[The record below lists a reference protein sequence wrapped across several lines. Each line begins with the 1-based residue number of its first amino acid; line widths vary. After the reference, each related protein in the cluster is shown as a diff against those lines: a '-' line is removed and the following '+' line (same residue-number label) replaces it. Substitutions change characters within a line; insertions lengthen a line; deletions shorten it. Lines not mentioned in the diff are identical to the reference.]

1 MKRLLLLAVL
11 VCLNITIALAQ
22 VTTDSRV
29 NNASVISAP
38 NGIIVIDI
46 AKPDSN
52 GLSNN
57 TYTDFN
63 IPTEGVVFNNNF
75 SQGRSRLAGII
86 SSNSNYSLGDAAH
99 LILNQ
104 VTSNNSS
111 SLGGFGEVFG
121 SKAGVIIA
129 NPNGITCTGCGFINA
144 SRVDL
149 VTGTSQFDNNNNLT
163 GFSINQYGKV
173 RIIGKGFNGSEV
185 NYLNLVSRYHDIQA
199 QITAQTRLRILS
211 GNQTYNSN
219 NFTITSNTNT
229 GSGFAVDI
237 SALANL
243 QSDSIVIIGT
253 EAGLG
258 INSQGN
264 LISIMQNV
272 EIDSAGRIILN
283 KITSLQDI
291 LLKSTAEITTTA
303 DSYLKAGGDVNIDA
317 KDISLNSVLAYGN
330 FTASTDGDF
339 SNSSILRAENFDLRA
354 FTSTL
359 GDITADG
366 NFSLRTQSNTIIS
379 GDLAVLGDAVIETNN
394 LSNSGNIYANSLSI
408 VVDDDFSNY
417 KNTYTSSLDIISK
430 SFFNAGSISA
440 NRFNVLAR
448 DSFINSL
455 GSIHSSA
462 LDIITASFRN
472 ENQATITTN
481 NLFLNLNDDF
491 TSDNSNFQN
500 VFFNNLELIAANN
513 TIHNSVDLSVDSLIF
528 VAKNFTNSA
537 KLHSNNLDI
546 TAYDSFDN
554 TGIGGIQTNNF
565 HLTVSNDF
573 YNDAFHS
580 IRFENLV
587 LTASSDFHN
596 NVDIISDSLSITA
609 GGNFYNNA
617 NITANDLDLKAKK
630 NFYNNAKLTANFLTL
645 ATSSDFYNRGNIQ
658 ANILELEVGEDFT
671 HSSDGNIYTNY
682 FVLNANNQY
691 NYGNISADSLNLNI
705 DNDFDNYGNLIAQVI
720 DITTADHFRNYAK
733 ISANEF
739 YATAEYFDNSKDITA
754 NLLSTTTGR
763 FQNQTNATITTNHF
777 YFYTDYFANNGNIY
791 SDNITANIEF
801 FYNNKNIYTNNA
813 FFNIRDDFE
822 NKGDIE
828 ANVLNI
834 SSHRRCLKIAYAV
847 KYLSEIMSTLL

>member
-1 MKRLLLLAVL
+1 MKRLLLLFVL

-63 IPTEGVVFNNNF
+63 IPTEGVIFNNNI
-75 SQGRSRLAGII
+75 SQGRSKLAGVIFG
-86 SSNSNYSLGDAAH
+86 NSNYSLGDAAH

-121 SKAGVIIA
+121 SRAGVIIA

-149 VTGTSQFDNNNNLT
+149 VTGTSQFDSNNNLT

-243 QSDSIVIIGT
+243 QSDSIVIVGT

-417 KNTYTSSLDIISK
+417 KNIYTSSLDIISK
-430 SFFNAGSISA
+430 SFFNEGSISA

-481 NLFLNLNDDF
+481 NLFLNLNEILP
-491 TSDNSNFQN
+491 
-500 VFFNNLELIAANN
+500 VIIA
-513 TIHNSVDLSVDSLIF
+513 IF
-528 VAKNFTNSA
+528 KMS
-537 KLHSNNLDI
+537 
-546 TAYDSFDN
+546 
-554 TGIGGIQTNNF
+554 
-565 HLTVSNDF
+565 
-573 YNDAFHS
+573 
-580 IRFENLV
+580 
-587 LTASSDFHN
+587 
-596 NVDIISDSLSITA
+596 
-609 GGNFYNNA
+609 
-617 NITANDLDLKAKK
+617 
-630 NFYNNAKLTANFLTL
+630 FLT
-645 ATSSDFYNRGNIQ
+645 T
-658 ANILELEVGEDFT
+658 
-671 HSSDGNIYTNY
+671 
-682 FVLNANNQY
+682 
-691 NYGNISADSLNLNI
+691 
-705 DNDFDNYGNLIAQVI
+705 
-720 DITTADHFRNYAK
+720 
-733 ISANEF
+733 
-739 YATAEYFDNSKDITA
+739 
-754 NLLSTTTGR
+754 
-763 FQNQTNATITTNHF
+763 
-777 YFYTDYFANNGNIY
+777 
-791 SDNITANIEF
+791 
-801 FYNNKNIYTNNA
+801 
-813 FFNIRDDFE
+813 
-822 NKGDIE
+822 
-828 ANVLNI
+828 
-834 SSHRRCLKIAYAV
+834 
-847 KYLSEIMSTLL
+847 

>member
-1 MKRLLLLAVL
+1 M
-11 VCLNITIALAQ
+11 
-22 VTTDSRV
+22 
-29 NNASVISAP
+29 
-38 NGIIVIDI
+38 
-46 AKPDSN
+46 
-52 GLSNN
+52 
-57 TYTDFN
+57 
-63 IPTEGVVFNNNF
+63 
-75 SQGRSRLAGII
+75 
-86 SSNSNYSLGDAAH
+86 
-99 LILNQ
+99 
-104 VTSNNSS
+104 
-111 SLGGFGEVFG
+111 
-121 SKAGVIIA
+121 
-129 NPNGITCTGCGFINA
+129 
-144 SRVDL
+144 

-417 KNTYTSSLDIISK
+417 KNTYTSSLD
-430 SFFNAGSISA
+430 
-440 NRFNVLAR
+440 
-448 DSFINSL
+448 
-455 GSIHSSA
+455 
-462 LDIITASFRN
+462 
-472 ENQATITTN
+472 
-481 NLFLNLNDDF
+481 
-491 TSDNSNFQN
+491 
-500 VFFNNLELIAANN
+500 
-513 TIHNSVDLSVDSLIF
+513 
-528 VAKNFTNSA
+528 
-537 KLHSNNLDI
+537 
-546 TAYDSFDN
+546 
-554 TGIGGIQTNNF
+554 
-565 HLTVSNDF
+565 
-573 YNDAFHS
+573 
-580 IRFENLV
+580 
-587 LTASSDFHN
+587 
-596 NVDIISDSLSITA
+596 
-609 GGNFYNNA
+609 
-617 NITANDLDLKAKK
+617 
-630 NFYNNAKLTANFLTL
+630 
-645 ATSSDFYNRGNIQ
+645 
-658 ANILELEVGEDFT
+658 
-671 HSSDGNIYTNY
+671 
-682 FVLNANNQY
+682 
-691 NYGNISADSLNLNI
+691 
-705 DNDFDNYGNLIAQVI
+705 
-720 DITTADHFRNYAK
+720 
-733 ISANEF
+733 
-739 YATAEYFDNSKDITA
+739 
-754 NLLSTTTGR
+754 
-763 FQNQTNATITTNHF
+763 
-777 YFYTDYFANNGNIY
+777 
-791 SDNITANIEF
+791 
-801 FYNNKNIYTNNA
+801 
-813 FFNIRDDFE
+813 
-822 NKGDIE
+822 
-828 ANVLNI
+828 
-834 SSHRRCLKIAYAV
+834 
-847 KYLSEIMSTLL
+847 